1 MQCIMSI
8 PCLTLLVIRTIES
21 REQRALPVN
30 SQEAGDIRGYG
41 RGRGDRCRVG
51 LGQPMWSETAGEDR
65 ATSVRWCG
73 SSRLWAGPRRL
84 ASRRPLA
91 AGSGRPVS
99 SGATTRVGRPA
110 SGGAGAVDRGS
121 DVKASG
127 GSRAVEQARAY
138 VSWGRELERAN
149 KMERRGHIVPYIQSL
164 LTVVRAGYQT

>member
-30 SQEAGDIRGYG
+30 SQEAGDIRGCG

-99 SGATTRVGRPA
+99 SGATTRVGRQRRAAPGQ
-110 SGGAGAVDRGS
+110 SAGVAT
-121 DVKASG
+121 
-127 GSRAVEQARAY
+127 SR
-138 VSWGRELERAN
+138 
-149 KMERRGHIVPYIQSL
+149 H
-164 LTVVRAGYQT
+164 RAGQGRWSKHERMCLGGVSLSEQIKWNGVDTSFHISSHF